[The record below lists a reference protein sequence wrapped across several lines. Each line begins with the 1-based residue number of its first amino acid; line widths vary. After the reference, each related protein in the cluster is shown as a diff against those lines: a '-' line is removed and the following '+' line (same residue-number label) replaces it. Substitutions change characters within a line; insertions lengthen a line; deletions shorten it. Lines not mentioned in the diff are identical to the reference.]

1 MFADDSRIEITDPIM
16 EESPPTSDST
26 LVRHY
31 AFEAT
36 LIESPRVA
44 KPFRLPLRWTFEKA
58 EAGDAARPILM
69 GVEVVPYLR
78 VVPDPIVIDA
88 TANQVATIE
97 RQCLLFF
104 NNDARQTIAFPEQFP
119 SGVTA
124 IMAPDQSNLPENA
137 SRLLLRI
144 EPQSLQRSTHSD
156 SMSDLSIPVTVTNG
170 KNQNGVIKIRL
181 VRR

>member
-36 LIESPRVA
+36 LIESPHDA